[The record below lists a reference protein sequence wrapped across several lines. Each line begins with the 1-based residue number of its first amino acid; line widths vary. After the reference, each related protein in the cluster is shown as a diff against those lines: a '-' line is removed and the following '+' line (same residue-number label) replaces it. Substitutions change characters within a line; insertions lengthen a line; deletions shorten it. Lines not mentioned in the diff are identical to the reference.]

1 MLNNA
6 KHKDILVSVIMCV
19 YNTPEDYLIESVL
32 SILNQTH
39 GNFELIIV
47 DDCSDYNLFEKPI
60 FNDNRIIFLK
70 NDKNYGPAYSR
81 NKALSIS
88 KGTYIAIMDSDDISL
103 PTRLEEQVAF
113 LENNRSVVACGTWYQ
128 HIGAK
133 NNIVKKVIDDNEY
146 YRCCLLFGNNPT
158 LINPSVMI
166 RKDVLERNNI
176 TYDDDLRFGEDYKM
190 WVQLSK
196 LGIVT
201 NLKKVLIQY
210 RIHEKQV
217 TKDNARKRQSLKYD
231 AKVKLMQLE
240 DISKDFR
247 DDEKVLFTQY
257 YGDKRVKPSKYYNLL
272 KRISDLNK
280 QSNVFEQD
288 KLDLRIAEQWE
299 AKLLCTNNPF
309 TLLSTFFGI
318 KKGRKNLV
326 SIKFKQLRNK
336 IFHRRSK

>member
-1 MLNNA
+1 MLNEIN
-6 KHKDILVSVIMCV
+6 HENILVSVIMCV
-19 YNTPEDYLIESVL
+19 YNTPEDYLEEAVL

-39 GNFELIIV
+39 RNLELIIV
-47 DDCSDYNLFEKPI
+47 DDCSDHNLFENHI
-60 FNDNRIIFLK
+60 FNDDRVKILR

-81 NKALSIS
+81 NKALSLS

-103 PTRLEEQVAF
+103 PTRLEDQITF
-113 LENNRSVVACGTWYQ
+113 LEKNSNVVACGTWYQ

-133 NNIVKKVIDDNEY
+133 NNIVQKVIDDNEY

-158 LINPSVMI
+158 LINPSAMI

-176 TYDDDLRFGEDYKM
+176 IYDNELRFGEDYKM
-190 WVQLSK
+190 WVQLAK

-217 TKDNARKRQSLKYD
+217 TKGNARKRQSLKYD

-240 DISKDFR
+240 EISKDFR
-247 DDEKVLFTQY
+247 DDEKELFVQY
-257 YGDKRVKPSKYYNLL
+257 YGDKRVKPKAYYNLL
-272 KRISDLNK
+272 SKISVLNK
-280 QSNVFEQD
+280 QSNVFNQQ

-309 TLLSTFFGI
+309 TLLSTFFAI
-318 KKGRKNLV
+318 KKERKNIIL
-326 SIKFKQLRNK
+326 IKLNQIKNK

>member
-1 MLNNA
+1 MLNEIN
-6 KHKDILVSVIMCV
+6 HENILVSVIMCV
-19 YNTPEDYLIESVL
+19 YNTPEDYLKEAVL

-39 GNFELIIV
+39 RNLELIIV
-47 DDCSDYNLFEKPI
+47 DDCSDYNLFENHI
-60 FNDNRIIFLK
+60 FNDNRVKIFK
-70 NDKNYGPAYSR
+70 NDKNCGPAYSR
-81 NKALSIS
+81 NKALSVS

-103 PTRLEEQVAF
+103 PTRLEDQITF
-113 LENNRSVVACGTWYQ
+113 LEENRNVVACGTWYQ

-133 NNIVKKVIDDNEY
+133 NNIVQKAIDDNEY

-158 LINPSVMI
+158 LINPSAMI
-166 RKDVLERNNI
+166 RKDVLEQNNI
-176 TYDDDLRFGEDYKM
+176 IYDNELRFGEDYKM
-190 WVQLSK
+190 WVQLAK

-240 DISKDFR
+240 EISKDFR
-247 DDEKVLFTQY
+247 DEEKELFVQY
-257 YGDKRVKPSKYYNLL
+257 YGDKRVKPKDYYNLL
-272 KRISDLNK
+272 GKISDLNK
-280 QSNVFEQD
+280 QSNVFNQQ

-309 TLLSTFFGI
+309 KLLSTFFVV
-318 KKGRKNLV
+318 KKERNNII
-326 SIKFKQLRNK
+326 SIKFNQIKNK
-336 IFHRRSK
+336 IFHRRNK